1 MEINRIRG
9 VKKTLT
15 KKSALT
21 LKDRV
26 PLRTLSPNVL
36 TDRPTIIKGRKIL
49 RPNAERGNFVAI
61 PEEQTVPLVEKTADV
76 CQSLDYRFCTEEE
89 PPTEY
94 WKILAEKRA
103 VALKNALNENYEL
116 YEENTSLKNQ
126 VLQLESELVYFQLVH
141 SLQK

>member
-1 MEINRIRG
+1 M
-9 VKKTLT
+9 LT
-15 KKSALT
+15 
-21 LKDRV
+21 
-26 PLRTLSPNVL
+26 
-36 TDRPTIIKGRKIL
+36 
-49 RPNAERGNFVAI
+49 
-61 PEEQTVPLVEKTADV
+61 
-76 CQSLDYRFCTEEE
+76 CQHIHLFAEE

-103 VALKNALNENYEL
+103 VALKNALNENYEVKLNYEQSRVLIRFSLQL